1 MRNKGAIWFLA
12 ISLALVSV
20 YQLSFTWKTASIKK
34 EAKEYATGK
43 NGILDANKEAYY
55 LDSISGEDV
64 YNFLFGLR
72 KYTFKECQ
80 ERELNLGLDLKG
92 GMDVILEVSVEDVIR
107 SLSNYS
113 KDSTFNAALNMAK
126 KMQQNSQEDFVT
138 LFGKAFE
145 TIDPN
150 AKLAAI
156 FNTVELRDKVNFNS
170 TNQQVLAVLKQ
181 EANDA
186 VSNSF
191 NIIRTRINQFGV
203 AQPNVQRLETNDRI
217 LVDLPGV
224 KDQDRVKKL
233 LQGTAN
239 LEFWETYENS
249 EIYPDL
255 LEANKVVKQVLDAE
269 KALQKEK
276 QANTPTSTGT
286 NSAASTS
293 QVQSDTSGLAG
304 QETEPSLL
312 QQIQSSDTLS
322 RTDSLQ
328 QANMAENYPLFS
340 VLYPNVDQQGNVGRG
355 ASIGRAQARDTATVD
370 RYMRI
375 AEEHNVFPRDFKYLW
390 DAKPVT
396 NPTTNKPTDIYE
408 LFAIKMTGRD
418 GRPPL
423 DGDVVTNAAQE
434 FDQNSGY
441 AYVTMSMN
449 STGAKIW
456 ARITRENVG
465 REVVVAMDN
474 LVYSDAVVQGEIT
487 GGNTEIT
494 GNFSVND
501 AQDLANL
508 LKSGK
513 LPAPA
518 RIIQESIVGPS
529 LGKESVT
536 AGLSSFVIAFLLV
549 LIYMVFYYSRRAG
562 LVADLALV
570 INLVFIFG
578 VLASLGA
585 TLTLP
590 GIAGIVLTMGMAVDA
605 NVLIY
610 ERIKEEIAAG
620 KGVKLA
626 LADGYKNAYSAII
639 DGNATTGITG
649 LILFLFGTGP
659 IKGFATTLVIG
670 IITSLFTAI
679 FITRLIYEWYLKKK
693 YTLTFSTKLTANAF
707 KNVHIDFIGKRKIFY
722 FVSGTIILIGIISLF
737 VRGLDKGVDF
747 TGGRNFI
754 IRFPN
759 AVSTV
764 NVANDL
770 SSQLGETPKVIT
782 YGKDNQVRLTT
793 RYRIN
798 DEGEG
803 VDDDIQNRL
812 YQGLKPIIGD
822 TVSYNTFEN
831 EYIQGDQKVGPTIAD
846 DIRREAIIAV
856 TLALIFMF
864 FYILL
869 RFRNWQYG
877 MGAIAALMHD
887 SMIVIGMFSLLWGRM
902 PFTMEIDQAFIA
914 AILTVVGYSVNDTV
928 IIFDRLREYLGIHKK
943 RDRGEVMN
951 MAMNSTL
958 SRTFSTS
965 MTTIVVLIAIFFFG
979 GEVIRGF
986 IFALLIGIVVGTY
999 SSVFVATPLV
1009 YDTLRTEDKI
1019 KSRKA
1024 KK

>member
-20 YQLSFTWKTASIKK
+20 YQLSFTWKTASVKKAAREYAMGKDGKIDDKK
-34 EAKEYATGK
+34 EAF
-43 NGILDANKEAYY
+43 Y
-55 LDSISGEDV
+55 LDSISGETV
-64 YNFLFGLR
+64 YNFLFGLK
-72 KYTFKECQ
+72 KYTYKDCQ

-113 KDSTFNAALNMAK
+113 KDSTFNAAINLAK
-126 KMQQNSQEDFVT
+126 KMQKSSQEDFVT

-156 FNTVELRDKVNFNS
+156 FNTVELRDEINFNS
-170 TNQQVLAVLKQ
+170 TNQQVLAVLKK
-181 EANDA
+181 EADAA
-186 VSNSF
+186 VSNSY
-191 NIIRTRINQFGV
+191 NIIRTRIDQFGV
-203 AQPNVQRLETNDRI
+203 TQPTVQRLETNDRI

-255 LEANKVVKQVLDAE
+255 LQANKVIKQVLDAE
-269 KALQKEK
+269 KALKKEETK
-276 QANTPTSTGT
+276 A
-286 NSAASTS
+286 SAAKTTAGTKTSATKDTLST
-293 QVQSDTSGLAG
+293 TASG
-304 QETEPSLL
+304 TEPSLL
-312 QQIQSSDTLS
+312 KQIQESDTLS
-322 RTDSLQ
+322 KTDSLQ
-328 QANMAENYPLFS
+328 EAGEAENYPLFS
-340 VLYPNVDQQGNVGRG
+340 VLYPNVDRQGNVGRG
-355 ASIGRAQARDTATVD
+355 AEIGYARARDTVTVD

-375 AEEHNVFPRDFKYLW
+375 AQDHDLFPRDFKYLW
-390 DAKPVT
+390 DAKPIDNQET
-396 NPTTNKPTDIYE
+396 KKPTDFYK

-418 GRPPL
+418 GKPPL

-434 FDQNSGY
+434 FNQNSGY

-449 STGAKIW
+449 GEGAKIW

-465 REVVVAMDN
+465 REVIVAMDN
-474 LVYSDAVVQGEIT
+474 LVYSDAVVQNEIT

-494 GNFSVND
+494 GNFSVSD

-529 LGKESVT
+529 LGKEAVT
-536 AGLSSFVIAFLLV
+536 AGLSSFIIAFMLV

-585 TLTLP
+585 SLTLP

-626 LADGYKNAYSAII
+626 LSDGYKNAYSAII

-649 LILFLFGTGP
+649 LILYLFGTGP

-679 FITRLIYEWYLKKK
+679 FITRLIYEWYLKKR
-693 YTLTFSTKLTANAF
+693 YTLSFSTKLTANAF
-707 KNVHIDFIGKRKIFY
+707 KNVHIDFIGKRKIAY
-722 FVSGTIILIGIISLF
+722 FISGSIILVGIISLF
-737 VRGLDKGVDF
+737 IRGLDPGVDF
-747 TGGRNFI
+747 IGGRNYI
-754 IRFPN
+754 IRFN
-759 AVSTV
+759 HTVSTV
-764 NVANDL
+764 DVANDL
-770 SSQLGETPKVIT
+770 KTQLNETPKVIT
-782 YGKDNQVRLTT
+782 YGKGNQVRLTT

-798 DEGEG
+798 DEGND
-803 VDDDIQNRL
+803 VDNEIQHKL
-812 YQGLKPIIGD
+812 YDGLKPIIGD
-822 TVSYNTFEN
+822 TVSYKSFEN
-831 EYIQGDQKVGPTIAD
+831 NYLQGNQKVDPTISD
-846 DIRREAIIAV
+846 DIKREAVIAV
-856 TLALIFMF
+856 TLALVFMF

-877 MGAIAALMHD
+877 MGAIVALMHD
-887 SMIVIGMFSLLWGRM
+887 SMIVIGIFSLFWARM
-902 PFTMEIDQAFIA
+902 PFSMEIDQSFIA

-928 IIFDRLREYLGIHKK
+928 IIFDRLREYLGIYKK

-1009 YDTLRTEDKI
+1009 YDTLSTEEKI
-1019 KSRKA
+1019 KSKRA

>member
-20 YQLSFTWKTASIKK
+20 YQLSFTWKAASVKK
-34 EAKEYATGK
+34 AAREYATGK
-43 NGILDANKEAYY
+43 DGILNDKKEAFY
-55 LDSISGEDV
+55 LDSISGETV
-64 YNFLFGLR
+64 YNFLFGLK
-72 KYTFKECQ
+72 KYTYKDCQ
-80 ERELNLGLDLKG
+80 ARELNLGLDLKG

-113 KDSTFNAALNMAK
+113 KDSTFNAAINLAK
-126 KMQQNSQEDFVT
+126 KMQKNSQEDFVS

-150 AKLAAI
+150 AKMAAI
-156 FNTVELRDKVNFNS
+156 FNTVELRDKINFNS

-181 EANDA
+181 EADDA

-191 NIIRTRINQFGV
+191 NIIRTRIDQFGV
-203 AQPNVQRLETNDRI
+203 TQPNIQRLETNDRI

-249 EIYPDL
+249 EIYPSL
-255 LEANKVVKQVLDAE
+255 LQANKVVKQVLDAE

-276 QANTPTSTGT
+276 GTKDSTVKAKTGSET
-286 NSAASTS
+286 
-293 QVQSDTSGLAG
+293 QVKSDTSKAKG
-304 QETEPSLL
+304 TEPTLL
-312 QQIQSSDTLS
+312 KQIQESDTLS
-322 RTDSLQ
+322 TTSDSLKE
-328 QANMAENYPLFS
+328 AGAAENYPLFS
-340 VLYPNVDQQGNVGRG
+340 VLYPNVDQQGNVRRG
-355 ASIGRAQARDTATVD
+355 ADIGYAHSRDTATVD

-375 AEEHNVFPRDFKYLW
+375 AMEHNVFPRDFKYLW
-390 DAKPVT
+390 DAKPIDDPQT
-396 NPTTNKPTDIYE
+396 KKPTDFYK

-418 GRPPL
+418 GKPPL
-423 DGDVVTNAAQE
+423 DGDVVTSAAQE
-434 FDQNSGY
+434 FNQNSGY
-441 AYVTMSMN
+441 AYVTMGMN
-449 STGAKIW
+449 GEGAKIW

-465 REVVVAMDN
+465 REVIVAMDN
-474 LVYSDAVVQGEIT
+474 LVYSDAVVQGEIA

-501 AQDLANL
+501 AMDLANL

-529 LGKESVT
+529 LGKEAVT
-536 AGLSSFVIAFLLV
+536 AGLSSFIIAFILV

-562 LVADLALV
+562 LVADIALV

-585 TLTLP
+585 ALTLP

-626 LADGYKNAYSAII
+626 LSDGYKNAYSAII

-649 LILFLFGTGP
+649 LILYLFGTGP

-679 FITRLIYEWYLKKK
+679 FITRLIYEWYLKKH
-693 YTLTFSTKLTANAF
+693 YTLSFSTKLTANAF
-707 KNVHIDFIGKRKIFY
+707 KKVHIDFIGKRKIFY
-722 FVSGTIILIGIISLF
+722 GVSGTIILIGIISLF
-737 VRGLDKGVDF
+737 IRGLDYGVDF

-754 IRFPN
+754 IRFPH

-770 SSQLGETPKVIT
+770 TPQLNEAPKVIT
-782 YGKDNQVRLTT
+782 YGKDNQVRITT
-793 RYRIN
+793 RYRVN
-798 DEGEG
+798 DEGED
-803 VDDDIQNRL
+803 VDNDIQNKL
-812 YQGLKPIIGD
+812 YLGLKPIIGD
-822 TVSYNTFEN
+822 TVSYNTFQN
-831 EYIQGDQKVGPTIAD
+831 VYIQGDQKVGPTIAD
-846 DIRREAIIAV
+846 DIRREAVIAV
-856 TLALIFMF
+856 TLALVFMF

-887 SMIVIGMFSLLWGRM
+887 SLIVIGLFSILWGHM
-902 PFTMEIDQAFIA
+902 AFSMEIDQAFIA

-928 IIFDRLREYLGIHKK
+928 IIFDRLREYLGIYKK

-1009 YDTLRTEDKI
+1009 YDTLSTEEKI
-1019 KSRKA
+1019 KSKRA